1 MPAGVLARGNIS
13 RPAKFSGCKIR
24 QSPQKCEQTMVGN
37 EASFRVAAA
46 ECVEAAVKS
55 TDPDAAAKLLQMAQ
69 NWLDL
74 AEERELKPLGPPY
87 QH

>member
-1 MPAGVLARGNIS
+1 
-13 RPAKFSGCKIR
+13 
-24 QSPQKCEQTMVGN
+24 MVGN

-74 AEERELKPLGPPY
+74 AEERELKPLGPPISISRSTNELPARRATSPPEM
-87 QH
+87 HW

>member
-1 MPAGVLARGNIS
+1 
-13 RPAKFSGCKIR
+13 
-24 QSPQKCEQTMVGN
+24 MVGN